1 MTATDPERT
10 SGQEVADGRKLTLD
24 ARMKRFDFAQ
34 IVTILANVGVVIG
47 LVFLTLEIRQNN
59 AQMRAQG
66 AYSINQSVET
76 LNQAIYLDEEFADLL
91 HRGEK
96 SFSDLDS
103 VEQSRLA
110 TFFFS
115 EINLAQYILSLEDEG
130 LTDLHFRYV
139 DFKINQFRTIPG
151 RRQFVEAYVR
161 PSTYFGRSDIQKML
175 TAD

>member
-1 MTATDPERT
+1 MKKIDL
-10 SGQEVADGRKLTLD
+10 GQ
-24 ARMKRFDFAQ
+24 
-34 IVTILANVGVVIG
+34 IITILANVGVVIG

-76 LNQAIYLDEEFADLL
+76 LNQAIYSDKEFADLL

-96 SFSDLDS
+96 SFNDLDP

-130 LTDLHFRYV
+130 LSDLHFRYV
-139 DFKINQFRTIPG
+139 DFKVDQFRTMPG
-151 RRQFVEAYVR
+151 RKEFVDAYVR
-161 PSTYFGRSDIQKML
+161 PSIYFGRDDIRRML
-175 TAD
+175 TGE

>member
-1 MTATDPERT
+1 
-10 SGQEVADGRKLTLD
+10 
-24 ARMKRFDFAQ
+24 MKKFDLAQ
-34 IVTILANVGVVIG
+34 IITILANVGVVIG

-76 LNQAIYLDEEFADLL
+76 LNQAIYLDKEFADLL

-96 SFSDLDS
+96 SFNDLDP

-130 LTDLHFRYV
+130 LADLHFGYV
-139 DFKINQFRTIPG
+139 DVKVEQFRTMPG
-151 RRQFVEAYVR
+151 RKEFVDAYVR
-161 PSTYFGRSDIQKML
+161 PSTFFGRDDIQKML
-175 TAD
+175 TGE

>member
-1 MTATDPERT
+1 M
-10 SGQEVADGRKLTLD
+10 V
-24 ARMKRFDFAQ
+24 RMKKFDLGQ
-34 IVTILANVGVVIG
+34 IITILANAGVVIG

-76 LNQAIYLDEEFADLL
+76 LNQAIYSDKEFADLL

-96 SFSDLDS
+96 SFNDLDP

-130 LTDLHFRYV
+130 LSDLHFRYV
-139 DFKINQFRTIPG
+139 DFKVDQFRTMPG
-151 RRQFVEAYVR
+151 RKEFVDAYVR
-161 PSTYFGRSDIQKML
+161 HSTYFGRDDIRRMF
-175 TAD
+175 TGE